1 MSPPTPAETAAQFAG
16 LLGTGYDPSSDPDV
30 AMLEMI
36 ETARRNGITWA
47 QIGSVTIRKRDP
59 KAAKA
64 HARALARKVKARAFA
79 AMPQE
84 VPDA

>member
-1 MSPPTPAETAAQFAG
+1 MTGQTPAEAAALLAE
-16 LLGTGYDPSSDPDV
+16 LLGTGYDPASDPDV
-30 AMLEMI
+30 AMCELI

-47 QIGSVTIRKRDP
+47 QIGSVTIRNRDP

-64 HARALARKVKARAFA
+64 HAKLLARRVKARAFA

-84 VPDA
+84 VDSG